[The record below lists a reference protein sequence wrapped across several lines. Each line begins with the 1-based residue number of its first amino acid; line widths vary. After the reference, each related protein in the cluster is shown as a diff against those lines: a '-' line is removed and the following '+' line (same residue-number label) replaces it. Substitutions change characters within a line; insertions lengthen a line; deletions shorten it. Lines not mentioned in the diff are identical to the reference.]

1 MMPVGDER
9 QYHTAP
15 RARLREQ
22 HQVSSTTTST
32 QGLAIDGGAPLR
44 TRPFPTINDA
54 RGRQI
59 GEEELALLTEVIRSG
74 QLNRNNGTK
83 VAALERA
90 WAETFDAPRAVA
102 STSGTAAIHVALG
115 ALPLNPGDEV
125 ITTPITDWGTVGP
138 ILAQGCIPV
147 FADVDP
153 RTYCL
158 DPEQVERRV
167 TPRTRAII
175 AVHLLGHPCEMDA
188 LQDIARRHE
197 LLLIEDCAQAMLA
210 TWGGR
215 LVGTMGDL
223 GCFSLQQSKV
233 ITTGDGGMTIAREA
247 QVAERAALFSDKGWP
262 RAVRQ
267 DGRREHRTFG
277 LNYRMTELQG
287 AVGLA
292 QFAKAPSFV
301 AHRRRIAG
309 LVTEHLRDAPG
320 VIPPR
325 VMPGADPVF
334 WFYLVTLDPEVLAV
348 DQPTFVKALRAE
360 GIPVT
365 LVNSGEALYLQEL
378 FQRKQVFGTS
388 HYPFDYAGR
397 SLDDVDYSRG
407 LCPVA
412 EALTD
417 PARSRS
423 FLLPSNEGVT
433 EEDAAELAGAVR
445 KVARHYAR

>member
-1 MMPVGDER
+1 MTP
-9 QYHTAP
+9 
-15 RARLREQ
+15 
-22 HQVSSTTTST
+22 STS
-32 QGLAIDGGAPLR
+32 QRLAIDGGTPLR

-54 RGRQI
+54 LGRQL
-59 GEEELALLTEVIRSG
+59 GAEELALLTEVIQSG

-83 VAALERA
+83 VAALESA
-90 WAETFDAPRAVA
+90 WAEMFGSGRAVA
-102 STSGTAAIHVALG
+102 TTSGTAAIHAALG

-138 ILAQGCIPV
+138 ILAQGCVPV

-167 TPRTRAII
+167 TGRTRAII
-175 AVHLLGHPCEMDA
+175 AVHLLGHPCDMDA
-188 LQDIARRHE
+188 LLDITRRHN
-197 LLLIEDCAQAMLA
+197 LFLIEDCAQAMLA
-210 TWGGR
+210 RWDGR

-233 ITTGDGGMTIAREA
+233 ITTGDGGMTIAGDE
-247 QVAERAALFSDKGWP
+247 QLVTRAALFADKGWP
-262 RAVRQ
+262 RAVRRE
-267 DGRREHRTFG
+267 GRREHRTFG

-292 QFAKAPSFV
+292 QLSKAPSFV
-301 AHRRRIAG
+301 AHRRWIAG
-309 LVTEHLRDAPG
+309 LVTDRLRGTPG
-320 VIPPR
+320 II
-325 VMPGADPVF
+325 MPHVAAGADPVY
-334 WFYLVTLDPEVLAV
+334 WFYLVTFDPAALDV
-348 DQPTFVKALRAE
+348 DQPRFIQALRAE

-365 LVNSGEALYLQEL
+365 LLNSGEALYLQEL

-397 SLDDVDYSRG
+397 SIDDVDYSRG

-412 EALTD
+412 EELTD

-423 FLLPSNEGVT
+423 FLLPCNEGMK
-433 EEDAAELAGAVR
+433 EEDAVEMADAVR
-445 KVARHYAR
+445 KVAQHYAR

>member
-1 MMPVGDER
+1 MIG
-9 QYHTAP
+9 TGG
-15 RARLREQ
+15 ARRCRVRREQ
-22 HQVSSTTTST
+22 SSVTSSTNTM
-32 QGLAIDGGAPLR
+32 QRLAIDGGTPVR
-44 TRPFPTINDA
+44 SRPFPTINDA
-54 RGRQI
+54 LGRQI
-59 GEEELALLTEVIRSG
+59 GEEELALLAEVIRSG

-83 VAALERA
+83 VAALERE
-90 WAETFDAPRAVA
+90 WAEAFGVPRAVA
-102 STSGTAAIHVALG
+102 STSGTAAIHAALG

-138 ILAQGCIPV
+138 ILAQGCVPT

-158 DPEQVERRV
+158 DPQQVERRI
-167 TPRTRAII
+167 TGRTRAII
-175 AVHLLGHPCEMDA
+175 AVHLLGQPCDMDA
-188 LQDIARRHE
+188 LQEIARRHD
-197 LLLIEDCAQAMLA
+197 LFLIEDCAQAMLA
-210 TWGGR
+210 TWRGR
-215 LVGTMGDL
+215 LVGTMGQL

-233 ITTGDGGMTIAREA
+233 ITTGDGGMTIAGDEA
-247 QVAERAALFSDKGWP
+247 LATRAALFADKGWP

-267 DGRREHRTFG
+267 AGRREHRTFG

-292 QFAKAPSFV
+292 QFSKAPSFV

-309 LVTEHLRDAPG
+309 LVTERLRGVPG
-320 VIPPR
+320 IITPHVA
-325 VMPGADPVF
+325 PGADPVY
-334 WFYLVTLDPEVLAV
+334 WFYLVSYDRSVLDVE
-348 DQPTFVKALRAE
+348 QPQLIQALRAE
-360 GIPVT
+360 GIPVN
-365 LVNSGEALYLQEL
+365 LLNSGEALYLQEL

-397 SLDDVDYSRG
+397 SVDDVDYRRG

-423 FLLPSNEGVT
+423 FLVPCNEGMT
-433 EEDAAELAGAVR
+433 EDDAVELAGAVR
-445 KVARHYAR
+445 KVAEHYAR